1 MPVLSESIRRL
12 LQDPGTLVEHV
23 QNALLREDAYAALS
37 SENVLNSASAS
48 SVLFLLGPNCS
59 ENTRAA
65 AEPCLILNLRSDR
78 VRQPGDLCCPGGSIS
93 PHPDVYLAKLLY
105 LPFFSL
111 ARWSNWVSLRRRC
124 SRDAFQLAVLMAT
137 ALRESFE
144 EMRLNPLG
152 VKFLGLL
159 PSERLVMFRR
169 VIYPLVGWV
178 KTQRRFYPNWE
189 VEKVIHVPLR
199 NLLNPENYMRFRL
212 KIDIPQTGV
221 EAPAFK
227 EFPCYVHAENGK
239 HHRLWGATFRILLS
253 FVQRVFELRVEEINP
268 TLRVE
273 RDMPEHYYT
282 GRRRSP
288 QPTGRRPSRA
298 SFS

>member
-1 MPVLSESIRRL
+1 MPVFSESIRRL

-37 SENVLNSASAS
+37 SENVLNSVSAS

-59 ENTRAA
+59 ENRRAA
-65 AEPCLILNLRSDR
+65 AEPCLILNLRSDK

-93 PHPDVYLAKLLY
+93 PHADVYLAKLLY

-111 ARWSNWVSLRRRC
+111 ARWSNWVSLRRRR

-159 PSERLVMFRR
+159 PSERLVMFKR

-221 EAPAFK
+221 AAPAFK
-227 EFPCYVHAENGK
+227 EFPCYMHAENGK
-239 HHRLWGATFRILLS
+239 DHRLWGATFRITMNFL
-253 FVQRVFELRVEEINP
+253 QRVFGFQPPEIEALPTVEGRIG
-268 TLRVE
+268 RAY
-273 RDMPEHYYT
+273 MT
-282 GRRRSP
+282 GNGFR
-288 QPTGRRPSRA
+288 Q
-298 SFS
+298 